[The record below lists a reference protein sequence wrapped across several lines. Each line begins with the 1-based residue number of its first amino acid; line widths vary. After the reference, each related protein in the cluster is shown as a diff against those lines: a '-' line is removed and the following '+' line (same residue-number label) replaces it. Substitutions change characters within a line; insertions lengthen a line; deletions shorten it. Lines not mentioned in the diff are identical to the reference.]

1 MDEDSRTL
9 VVSLSIC
16 NIYSS
21 VPPLLPAKLYKLC
34 ALFHFLRLWYAAL
47 MRHDKDAL
55 PTRTVPTNL
64 LTLDEAGMGRLVQ
77 QFGWPRYR
85 TGQILRWLYQRRAKD
100 INQMTDLGQSERTA
114 LASLATIPRAA
125 GCTVFRSID
134 HTRKLVLTLSDGL
147 TVETVLI
154 PDEDRLTLCV
164 STQVGCTLDCGFCL
178 TGTMGLKRNLKPSEI
193 MEQVL
198 TAQDHLNTHERI
210 TNLVFMG
217 MGEPLA
223 NMEALS
229 EAIRRLTNKPWGLGW
244 SPRRITVSTAGLAAR
259 MKDIA
264 RLGVNLAISLNATTD
279 DQRASLMPAVNGIAS
294 LKTLLAACR
303 RYPLPPT
310 RRLTFEYVLLA
321 GVNDHAD
328 DARRLTKLVRGIA
341 CKINLIPFNEFPGNP
356 FRRPSDRDISAF
368 QAIVRQAGLDVFV
381 RKSRGRDV
389 LGACG
394 QLGNLSPEYAER
406 ALTQIESRC

>member
-1 MDEDSRTL
+1 
-9 VVSLSIC
+9 
-16 NIYSS
+16 
-21 VPPLLPAKLYKLC
+21 
-34 ALFHFLRLWYAAL
+34 
-47 MRHDKDAL
+47 MRHEKNTLRSGTA
-55 PTRTVPTNL
+55 PTNL
-64 LTLDEAGMGRLVQ
+64 LALDEEEMGRLVQ

-100 INQMTDLGQSERTA
+100 INQMTDLGQAERAA
-114 LASLATIPRAA
+114 LALLAMIPHAA
-125 GCTVFRSID
+125 GCTVLRSID
-134 HTRKLVLTLSDGL
+134 RTRKLVLTLTDGL

-154 PDEDRLTLCV
+154 PDGDRLTLCV

-178 TGTMGLKRNLKPSEI
+178 TGTMGLQRNLKPHEI

-198 TAQDHLNTHERI
+198 TAQDRLDPGERI

-223 NMEALS
+223 NMDALS
-229 EAIRRLTNKPWGLGW
+229 ESIRRLTNKSWGLGW

-259 MKDIA
+259 LKDVA
-264 RLGVNLAISLNATTD
+264 PLGVNLAVSLNATTD
-279 DQRASLMPAVNGIAS
+279 EQRASLMPAVNGIAP

-321 GVNDHAD
+321 GVNDQAD

-341 CKINLIPFNEFPGNP
+341 CKINLIPFNEFPGSP
-356 FRRPSDRDISAF
+356 FRRPSESDISTF
-368 QAIVRQAGLDVFV
+368 QAIVRQAGLDAFV

-394 QLGNLSPEYAER
+394 QLGNLSPEYAEH
-406 ALTQIESRC
+406 ALTQIESHC

>member
-1 MDEDSRTL
+1 
-9 VVSLSIC
+9 
-16 NIYSS
+16 
-21 VPPLLPAKLYKLC
+21 
-34 ALFHFLRLWYAAL
+34 
-47 MRHDKDAL
+47 MRHEINTLRSGTA
-55 PTRTVPTNL
+55 PTNL
-64 LTLDEAGMGRLVQ
+64 LALDEEEMGRLVQ

-100 INQMTDLGQSERTA
+100 INQMTDLGQAERAA
-114 LASLATIPRAA
+114 LALLAMIPHAA
-125 GCTVFRSID
+125 GCTVLRSID
-134 HTRKLVLTLSDGL
+134 RTRKLVLTLTDGL

-154 PDEDRLTLCV
+154 PDGDRLTLCV

-178 TGTMGLKRNLKPSEI
+178 TGTMGLQRNLKPHEI

-198 TAQDHLNTHERI
+198 TAQDRLDPGERI

-229 EAIRRLTNKPWGLGW
+229 ESIRRLTNKSWGLGW

-259 MKDIA
+259 LKDVA
-264 RLGVNLAISLNATTD
+264 PLGVNLAVSLNATTD
-279 DQRASLMPAVNGIAS
+279 DQRASLMPAVNGIAP

-321 GVNDHAD
+321 GVNDQAD

-341 CKINLIPFNEFPGNP
+341 CKINLIPFNEFPGSP
-356 FRRPSDRDISAF
+356 FRRPSESDVSTF
-368 QAIVRQAGLDVFV
+368 QTIVRQAGLDVFV

-394 QLGNLSPEYAER
+394 QLGNLSPEYAEH
-406 ALTQIESRC
+406 ALTQIESHC

>member
-1 MDEDSRTL
+1 MDYERG
-9 VVSLSIC
+9 SLAS
-16 NIYSS
+16 
-21 VPPLLPAKLYKLC
+21 
-34 ALFHFLRLWYAAL
+34 H
-47 MRHDKDAL
+47 
-55 PTRTVPTNL
+55 TVPANL
-64 LTLDEAGMGRLVQ
+64 LALDEEAMGRLVQ

-85 TGQILRWLYQRRAKD
+85 TGQIMRWLYQRRAKD
-100 INQMTDLGQSERTA
+100 INQMTDLGQAERTA
-114 LASLATIPRAA
+114 LASQATIPRAT
-125 GCTVFRSID
+125 GCSVFRSID
-134 HTRKLVLTLSDGL
+134 DTRKLVLTLSDGL

-154 PDEDRLTLCV
+154 PDENRLTLCV

-178 TGTMGLKRNLKPSEI
+178 TGTMGLKRNLKPHEI

-198 TAQDHLNTHERI
+198 TAQDRLDPNERI

-229 EAIRRLTNKPWGLGW
+229 EAIRRLTNKRWGLGW

-259 MKDIA
+259 LKDIA
-264 RLGVNLAISLNATTD
+264 PLGVNLAISLNATTD
-279 DQRASLMPAVNGIAS
+279 DQRASLMPAINGIAS
-294 LKTLLAACR
+294 LRTLLAACR

-328 DARRLTKLVRGIA
+328 DARRLIKLVRGIA

-356 FRRPSDRDISAF
+356 FRRPSEGDISAF
-368 QAIVRQAGLDVFV
+368 QTIVRQAGLDVFV

-394 QLGNLSPEYAER
+394 QLGNLAPQYAEH
-406 ALTQIESRC
+406 ALTQIEPRC

>member
-1 MDEDSRTL
+1 MDYERG
-9 VVSLSIC
+9 SLAS
-16 NIYSS
+16 
-21 VPPLLPAKLYKLC
+21 
-34 ALFHFLRLWYAAL
+34 H
-47 MRHDKDAL
+47 
-55 PTRTVPTNL
+55 TVPANL
-64 LTLDEAGMGRLVQ
+64 LALDEEAMGRLVS

-85 TGQILRWLYQRRAKD
+85 TGQIMRWLYQRRAKD
-100 INQMTDLGQSERTA
+100 INQMTDLGQAERTA
-114 LASLATIPRAA
+114 LASQATIPRAT
-125 GCTVFRSID
+125 GCSVFRSID
-134 HTRKLVLTLSDGL
+134 DTRKLVLTLSDGL
-147 TVETVLI
+147 TIETVLI
-154 PDEDRLTLCV
+154 PDENRLTLCV

-178 TGTMGLKRNLKPSEI
+178 TGTMGLKRNLKPHEI

-198 TAQDHLNTHERI
+198 TAQDRLDPTERI

-229 EAIRRLTNKPWGLGW
+229 EAIRRLTNKRWGLGW

-259 MKDIA
+259 LKDIA
-264 RLGVNLAISLNATTD
+264 PLGVNLAISLNATTD
-279 DQRASLMPAVNGIAS
+279 DQRASLMPAINGIAS
-294 LKTLLAACR
+294 LRTLLAACR

-328 DARRLTKLVRGIA
+328 DARRLIKLVRGIA

-356 FRRPSDRDISAF
+356 FRRPSEGDISAF
-368 QAIVRQAGLDVFV
+368 QTIVRQAGLDVFV

-394 QLGNLSPEYAER
+394 QLGNLAPQYAEH
-406 ALTQIESRC
+406 ALTQIEPRC

>member
-1 MDEDSRTL
+1 MRHEKNALPSRT
-9 VVSLSIC
+9 
-16 NIYSS
+16 
-21 VPPLLPAKLYKLC
+21 A
-34 ALFHFLRLWYAAL
+34 
-47 MRHDKDAL
+47 
-55 PTRTVPTNL
+55 PTNL
-64 LTLDEAGMGRLVQ
+64 LALDEEGMSRLVK

-85 TGQILRWLYQRRAKD
+85 TGQILRWLYQRRAQD
-100 INQMTDLGQSERTA
+100 IYQMTDLGQAERTA
-114 LASLATIPRAA
+114 LALQATIQRAA
-125 GCTVFRSID
+125 RCTVFQSVD
-134 HTRKLVLTLSDGL
+134 HTRKLVLTLNDGL

-154 PDEDRLTLCV
+154 PDEDRLTICV

-178 TGTMGLKRNLKPSEI
+178 TGTMGLKRNLKPHEI

-198 TAQDHLNTHERI
+198 TAQDRLDPSERI

-259 MKDIA
+259 LKDIA
-264 RLGVNLAISLNATTD
+264 PLGVNLAISLNATTD
-279 DQRASLMPAVNGIAS
+279 DQRATLMPAVNGIAS

-356 FRRPSDRDISAF
+356 FRRPSERAISAF
-368 QAIVRQAGLDVFV
+368 QAIVRQAGLDVFI

-394 QLGNLSPEYAER
+394 QLGNLSPEYAVR
-406 ALTQIESRC
+406 ALTQIEFRC